1 MNYEEKRKQAASRI
15 TTSGK
20 LLTLRYPGLA
30 FEYWVQSY
38 DGVLGDTWTLTVPES
53 VIIEL
58 TTLHD
63 LGTSGQYGRYNGELY
78 QNVVHGDLLLDGT
91 WFLDGTE
98 YLDGIKDEW
107 LKCAMVMHTNPG
119 VVPSDYAVHAVEL
132 SYTDKDYANENIK
145 VGDRKFMVSA
155 LSDSNVVI
163 PKPNVGGTLYV
174 GTSTGTALTI
184 VTVEPMEPGD
194 TVIYYTVQARG

>member
-38 DGVLGDTWTLTVPES
+38 DPVLGDTWTLTVPES

-58 TTLHD
+58 TTLKD
-63 LGTSGQYGRYNGELY
+63 YGTSGQYGRYNGELY

-91 WFLDGTE
+91 WLLDGTE
-98 YLDGIKDEW
+98 YLDGVIDEW
-107 LKCAMVMHTNPG
+107 LKCTMVMHTNPG

-132 SYTDKDYANENIK
+132 SYTDKDYASGNIK

-174 GTSTGTALTI
+174 GTSTGTALSI
-184 VTVEPMEPGD
+184 VKVEPMEPGD
-194 TVIYYTVQARG
+194 TAIYYTVQARG